1 MVNLTKPRRLKRSE
15 SFLGV
20 HFDFHAS
27 ETSTEV
33 GKNTTPEMI
42 ENIMNAVKPDYI
54 QIDCKGHRGLSSYPT
69 EVGYQAPK
77 IIGDPLKIWRE
88 VTSKYGV
95 SLYMHFSGIWDTE
108 AISHY
113 PSWARINEKG
123 EMDEHNT
130 STFGPYVDE
139 LLLPQL
145 KELNDK
151 YEVDGVWVD
160 GECWATCQDYGDHVV
175 QKFREETGI
184 HEIPRKPE
192 DPYYY
197 EFSEFCREGF
207 RKYLR
212 YYVDEMHKH
221 NPEFEIAS
229 NWAFT
234 SFMPEPV
241 SANVDFISGDY
252 SLQNSVNSAR
262 LEGRCMVKRGKPWDL
277 MAWAFSCKF
286 SEGEWC
292 VSTKSIPQMKQEA
305 AMVLGLGGGFQA
317 YFQQKMKDGAISP
330 WQMRLMSEVAKFCRE
345 RQPFCHRAEV
355 VPQIALLYSNASFY
369 RQNTRL
375 FSPWN
380 GLLIP
385 IQGILQ
391 SLLDSQQA
399 VEILMEYQLM
409 DHMEEY
415 PLIIV
420 PEWDFLEEDFKQ
432 QLLKYT
438 EQGGNLLLIG
448 PKSAALFEQELGVI
462 LENNGSDPVRQW
474 LEYGDWLAGHYTSA
488 QSVRLSEKAKPFGR
502 LYVDND
508 NTGEFKPA
516 ASITAYGQGKIAAT
530 YINMGERYINAA
542 TTVSREFLHGI
553 VKELFPKP
561 LVEVSGSHNVDV
573 MINRLHGKL
582 SVNLINTSGPHANPK
597 IYVYDEIPP
606 VGPLNIVIR
615 TEAEPSAVTLQP
627 KGEKLDFTYEDGETK
642 FTYTKL
648 EIHDIIVIDGL

>member
-1 MVNLTKPRRLKRSE
+1 MDNIQLPRRLKRSE

-33 GKNTTPEMI
+33 GKNTTTEMI
-42 ENIMNAVKPDYI
+42 DNMLNTVKPDYI

-69 EVGYQAPK
+69 EVGYQAPG
-77 IIGDPLKIWRE
+77 IIGDPLTTWRE
-88 VTSKYGV
+88 ATRKHGV
-95 SLYMHFSGIWDTE
+95 FLYMHYSGVWDTE

-113 PSWARINEKG
+113 PAWARINEKG
-123 EMDEHNT
+123 EQDEHNT
-130 STFGPYVDE
+130 STFGPYVDQ

-145 KELNDK
+145 KELSDK
-151 YEVDGVWVD
+151 YQVDGVWVD
-160 GECWATCQDYGDHVV
+160 GECWATCQDYGELVV

-184 HEIPRKPE
+184 EEIPHNSE
-192 DPYYY
+192 DPYFYQ
-197 EFSEFCREGF
+197 FTEFCREGF

-241 SANVDFISGDY
+241 SADVDFISGDY

-305 AMVLGLGGGFQA
+305 AMVLALGGGFQA
-317 YFQQKMKDGAISP
+317 YFQQKKKDGAISP
-330 WQMRLMSEVAKFCRE
+330 WQMKLMGGIAQFCRA
-345 RQPFCHRAEV
+345 RQAFCHRAEP
-355 VPQIALLYSNASFY
+355 VPQIALLYSSASFY

-380 GLLIP
+380 GLLTP
-385 IQGILQ
+385 TQGILQ
-391 SLLDSQQA
+391 SLLDSQQS
-399 VEILMEYQLM
+399 VEILIEYQLQ

-420 PEWDFLEEDFKQ
+420 PEWDFLEDEFKQ

-438 EQGGNLLLIG
+438 EEGGNLLLIG
-448 PKSAALFEQELGVI
+448 PNSAALFEQQLGK
-462 LENNGSDPVRQW
+462 
-474 LEYGDWLAGHYTSA
+474 
-488 QSVRLSEKAKPFGR
+488 SV
-502 LYVDND
+502 V
-508 NTGEFKPA
+508 
-516 ASITAYGQGKIAAT
+516 
-530 YINMGERYINAA
+530 
-542 TTVSREFLHGI
+542 
-553 VKELFPKP
+553 
-561 LVEVSGSHNVDV
+561 
-573 MINRLHGKL
+573 
-582 SVNLINTSGPHANPK
+582 
-597 IYVYDEIPP
+597 
-606 VGPLNIVIR
+606 
-615 TEAEPSAVTLQP
+615 
-627 KGEKLDFTYEDGETK
+627 
-642 FTYTKL
+642 
-648 EIHDIIVIDGL
+648 